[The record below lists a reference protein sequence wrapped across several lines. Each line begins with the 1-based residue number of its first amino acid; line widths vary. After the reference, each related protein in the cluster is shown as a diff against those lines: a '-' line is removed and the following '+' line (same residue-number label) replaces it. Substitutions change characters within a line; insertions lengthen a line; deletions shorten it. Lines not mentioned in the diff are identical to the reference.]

1 MPERGAAE
9 SGRIVD
15 RHPLSLAGLVEGH
28 ENNGRF
34 HHLIEGNIITLFNS
48 LATTFRNISIAVGT
62 VAFMWGALIYATA
75 GGSPR
80 QMEQG
85 KAAMVASVVGVGA
98 VVLATAIVT
107 IVRNA
112 LSGGAGG

>member
-1 MPERGAAE
+1 M
-9 SGRIVD
+9 
-15 RHPLSLAGLVEGH
+15 
-28 ENNGRF
+28 
-34 HHLIEGNIITLFNS
+34 EGNITTLFNS

-62 VAFMWGALIYATA
+62 GCVYV
-75 GGSPR
+75 GSAHLRYRGREPR